1 MEARCLIVL
10 NQKERCTIHP
20 FTEQLSQAL
29 AWIGHLPPASQTSGT
44 VYVSSPVDMSQFRR
58 AIALINVGVFPSG
71 TAVAGW
77 YAANN
82 VTFTTAGTASS
93 GAATNS
99 TTGPIGTT
107 CVFSTA
113 TRGEK
118 MEIRADQLPSGYRW
132 LQLQISVSSAAIPL
146 FSVEVL
152 GADPNYLPSSQFEST
167 GYATG
172 TTGSAIVDQTVIS

>member
-1 MEARCLIVL
+1 M
-10 NQKERCTIHP
+10 HP
-20 FTEQLSQAL
+20 FTEQLCQAL
-29 AWIGHLPPASQTSGT
+29 AWVSHLPPASQTSGT

-93 GAATNS
+93 GAPTNS
-99 TTGPIGTT
+99 TTGPLGST
-107 CVFSTA
+107 CLFSTA
-113 TRGEK
+113 TKGEK

-132 LQLQISVSSAAIPL
+132 LQLQVSVSSAAAPL

-152 GADPNYLPSSQFEST
+152 GGDPNYLPANQFEST
-167 GYATG
+167 GFATG
-172 TTGSAIVDQTVIS
+172 TTGSQIVDQTLVS

>member
-1 MEARCLIVL
+1 M
-10 NQKERCTIHP
+10 HP
-20 FTEQLSQAL
+20 FTEQLSQSL
-29 AWIGHLPPASQTSGT
+29 AWASHVPPASQTSGT
-44 VYVSSPVDMSQFRR
+44 VYASSPVDMSQFRR
-58 AIALINVGVFPSG
+58 AIALINVGVMPSG
-71 TAVAGW
+71 TCLAGW

-93 GAATNS
+93 GAPTNS

-107 CVFSTA
+107 TIFGTSAA

-146 FSVEVL
+146 FAVEVL
-152 GADPNYLPSSQFEST
+152 GGDPNYMPSNQFEST
-167 GYATG
+167 GFATG
-172 TTGSAIVDQTVIS
+172 TTGSQIVDQTVIS

>member
-1 MEARCLIVL
+1 M
-10 NQKERCTIHP
+10 HP
-20 FTEQLSQAL
+20 FSEQLSQAL
-29 AWIGHLPPASQTSGT
+29 AWVSHVVPASQTSGT
-44 VYVSSPVDMSQFRR
+44 VYASSPVDMSQFRR

-71 TAVAGW
+71 TAIAGW
-77 YAANN
+77 FAANN

-93 GAATNS
+93 GAATHS

-107 CVFSTA
+107 AVFATTGA
-113 TRGEK
+113 TRGIK

-146 FSVEVL
+146 FSAEVL
-152 GADPNYLPSSQFEST
+152 GADPNYLPASQFETT

-172 TTGSAIVDQTVIS
+172 TTGSQIVAATLVS

>member
-1 MEARCLIVL
+1 M
-10 NQKERCTIHP
+10 
-20 FTEQLSQAL
+20 
-29 AWIGHLPPASQTSGT
+29 AWIGHTPPAAQTSGT
-44 VYVSSPVDMSQFRR
+44 VYVSSPLDMSQFRR

-93 GAATNS
+93 GAPTNS
-99 TTGPIGTT
+99 TTGPIG
-107 CVFSTA
+107 STAVLGSTAA

-132 LQLQISVSSAAIPL
+132 LQLQISVSSAGAPL
-146 FSVEVL
+146 FGVEVL

-172 TTGSAIVDQTVIS
+172 TTGSQIVDQTVVS

>member
-1 MEARCLIVL
+1 M
-10 NQKERCTIHP
+10 HP
-20 FTEQLSQAL
+20 FTEQLCQAL
-29 AWIGHLPPASQTSGT
+29 AWVSHVPPAAQTSGT

-77 YAANN
+77 FAANN
-82 VTFTTAGTASS
+82 VAFTTTGTATS
-93 GAATNS
+93 GAASNS
-99 TTGPIGTT
+99 TTGPIGST
-107 CVFSTA
+107 CVLGATAA

-132 LQLQISVSSAAIPL
+132 LQLQISVSSAAAPT
-146 FSVEVL
+146 FGVAVL
-152 GADPNYLPSSQFEST
+152 GADTNYSPANQFETT

-172 TTGSAIVDQTVIS
+172 TTGSAIVDQTVVS